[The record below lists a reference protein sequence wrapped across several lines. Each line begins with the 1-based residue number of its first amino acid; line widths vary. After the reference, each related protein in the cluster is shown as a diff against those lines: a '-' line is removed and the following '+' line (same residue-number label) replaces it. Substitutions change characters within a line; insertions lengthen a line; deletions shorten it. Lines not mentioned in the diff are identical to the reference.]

1 MQALRRV
8 AAAMGLA
15 LAGLLAAPLAQADTG
30 TPHPISRTEG
40 ASRVMAVTAGSRH
53 TCALQPDGSVA
64 CWGHNY
70 NGQLGDA
77 LVGGNYGKPGPFLAV
92 PAGDAHTCGLKPD
105 GSLACWGQNNY
116 GQAPASVAGPFL
128 AVSAGGDHT
137 CGLKPNGSVACW
149 GRNNNGQAPAS
160 VAGPFLAVSA
170 GDAHTCGLKPDGS
183 VACWGSTVGGQ
194 LGDALVGGIYGKPGP
209 FLAVSA
215 GAWHTC
221 GLKPDGSVTCWGENS
236 HGQLGDAL
244 VDGNYGKP
252 GPFLAVSAGALH
264 TCGLKPDGSVACWGN
279 NGSGQLGDALV
290 GGNYGKPGPFLAV
303 SAGEL
308 HTCGLK
314 PDGSVA
320 CWGNDNNGQSTVP
333 AALQAPGNTAFGQIA
348 AGNAHACQVRRDGS
362 AACWGDNAAGQTTA
376 PAGTFTQVVAGEHH
390 SCALTAD
397 SRVTC
402 WGGDIL
408 YPFGSGD
415 AADRFSSV
423 VALQSVESCGLKLD
437 GSMKCWH
444 PFHTRTAAGPFRNLA
459 GNGSRVCA
467 IATNGTGRCWT
478 PGNAPGAPIPGNWQV
493 LQPGLNHQCGLKVDG
508 SIECMGDNSSGQ
520 RTGAPLATAKFR
532 ALSVGWNHA
541 CAIRTNGELACWGSN
556 VNGQTS
562 APAGTFVQ
570 VAAGNTFTCAIR
582 SDGVR
587 LCWGAGNHGQV
598 PFLQLLPA
606 SETLAGGLAGSAH
619 AGVQFALTDG
629 GGLYP
634 LAAPA
639 AFAVVDGALPPGMA
653 LSADGLLSGTP
664 TAVGDYSFTVEGEDA
679 NGFVGR
685 RGYFL
690 SVIADNS
697 PPVIGY
703 TLTPP
708 TPDGNNGW
716 YRSNVD
722 VSWSVDDAESA
733 ISSKTGCTPSTLS
746 TDSAGASYTCSAT
759 SAGGSASK
767 TTPTLKR
774 DATAPTISAAATTTA
789 NPNGWYRGNVAVA
802 FSCNDATSGIATCP
816 ATQTLATEG
825 TAVSSTA
832 ATAQDNAGNTSAPS
846 NVVTVQIDRTA
857 PTLAPTVSSASI
869 PVGGSAVVS
878 PNAADALS
886 GLASASCGTPD
897 TSTVGTRSVTCT
909 ATDKAG
915 NTRSVSVPY
924 TVVDVTAPVVTYTL
938 SPAAPNAN
946 GWYRGN
952 VGVTWTVRDPESGVA
967 TQTGCAAS
975 TVSSD
980 TAGTRYTCTATN
992 GAGLRTSVSTPLI
1005 KRDSTPP
1012 ALAPVVSPNPI
1023 LRNGTGNASANA
1035 ADALSGIASQSCASV
1050 DTSIHGNR
1058 TLTCTATD
1066 NAGNTA
1072 TAQADY
1078 VVQAGRMVSLL
1089 PAVPARALGGVVPFI
1104 PTVLR
1109 WTVVDANGVGVT
1121 GLRGTLTAVPLA
1133 CPAWPVSPINTYVR
1147 DPVEPM
1153 QDLGGGRYQ
1162 ATWTAPATARGK
1174 CWTLK
1179 IDLGDG
1185 LPIEM
1190 PVKVY

>member
-1 MQALRRV
+1 MNTTMQALRRA

-15 LAGLLAAPLAQADTG
+15 LAGLLAAPLAQAGTG

-64 CWGHNY
+64 CWGWN
-70 NGQLGDA
+70 D
-77 LVGGNYGKPGPFLAV
+77 F
-92 PAGDAHTCGLKPD
+92 
-105 GSLACWGQNNY
+105 

-128 AVSAGGDHT
+128 AVSTGY
-137 CGLKPNGSVACW
+137 LY
-149 GRNNNGQAPAS
+149 
-160 VAGPFLAVSA
+160 
-170 GDAHTCGLKPDGS
+170 TCGLKPDGS
-183 VACWGSTVGGQ
+183 VACWGYN
-194 LGDALVGGIYGKPGP
+194 GD
-209 FLAVSA
+209 
-215 GAWHTC
+215 
-221 GLKPDGSVTCWGENS
+221 
-236 HGQLGDAL
+236 
-244 VDGNYGKP
+244 
-252 GPFLAVSAGALH
+252 
-264 TCGLKPDGSVACWGN
+264 
-279 NGSGQLGDALV
+279 GQLGDALV

-303 SAGEL
+303 SAGLHHPCGLKPDGSVACWGAGKTSEGSPSFNYGQSVDQPGPFL
-308 HTCGLK
+308 AVSAGDFHTCGLK

-320 CWGNDNNGQSTVP
+320 CWGRDNNGQSTVP
-333 AALQAPGNTAFGQIA
+333 TALQAPGNTAFGQIA

-444 PFHTRTAAGPFRNLA
+444 PFHTQTAAGPFRNLA

-467 IATNGTGRCWT
+467 IAPNGTGQCWT

-493 LQPGLNHQCGLKVDG
+493 LQPGLDHQCGLKVDG

-520 RTGAPLATAKFR
+520 RTGAPLATDKFR

-556 VNGQTS
+556 VNGQTA

-587 LCWGAGNHGQV
+587 LCWGADNHGQA
-598 PFLQLLPA
+598 PFLQLTPVP
-606 SETLAGGLAGSAH
+606 GGVVGSAH

-653 LSADGLLSGTP
+653 LSAGGLLSGTP
-664 TAVGDYSFTVEGEDA
+664 TAGGDYSFTVEGEDA

-746 TDSAGASYTCSAT
+746 TDSAGASYACSAT

-789 NPNGWYRGNVAVA
+789 NANGWYRGNVAVA

-846 NVVTVQIDRTA
+846 NVVTVKIDRTAPTIAAAATTTANANGWYRGNVAVAFTCNDALSGVASCPATQTLATEGMAVSSTAATAQDNAGNTSAPSNVVTVKIDRTA
-857 PTLAPTVSSASI
+857 PTLAPTVSPASI

>member
-64 CWGHNY
+64 CWGDNAY
-70 NGQLGDA
+70 GRLGDA
-77 LVGGNYGKPGPFLAV
+77 LDGGNYGKPGPFLAV
-92 PAGDAHTCGLKPD
+92 PAGDTHTCGLKPD
-105 GSLACWGQNNY
+105 GSVACWGQNNY

-128 AVSAGGDHT
+128 AVSAGG
-137 CGLKPNGSVACW
+137 N
-149 GRNNNGQAPAS
+149 
-160 VAGPFLAVSA
+160 
-170 GDAHTCGLKPDGS
+170 HTCGLKPDGS
-183 VACWGSTVGGQ
+183 VACWG
-194 LGDALVGGIYGKPGP
+194 D
-209 FLAVSA
+209 
-215 GAWHTC
+215 
-221 GLKPDGSVTCWGENS
+221 
-236 HGQLGDAL
+236 
-244 VDGNYGKP
+244 NY
-252 GPFLAVSAGALH
+252 
-264 TCGLKPDGSVACWGN
+264 N
-279 NGSGQLGDALV
+279 GQLGDALV

-303 SAGEL
+303 SAGYYHTCGLKPDGSVACWGGNAGGRLGDALVGGNYGKPGPFLAVSTGYL

-320 CWGNDNNGQSTVP
+320 CWGYNGGGQLGDALVGGNYGKPGPFLAVSAGLHHTCGLKPDGSVACWGAGKTSEGSPSFNYGQSVDQPGPFLAVSAGDFHTCGLKPDGSVACWGAGTPGKYGFPHYGQSTVP
-333 AALQAPGNTAFGQIA
+333 TALQAPGNTAFGQIA

-402 WGGDIL
+402 WGGGIL

-634 LAAPA
+634 SPH
-639 AFAVVDGALPPGMA
+639 PP
-653 LSADGLLSGTP
+653 P
-664 TAVGDYSFTVEGEDA
+664 
-679 NGFVGR
+679 
-685 RGYFL
+685 
-690 SVIADNS
+690 S
-697 PPVIGY
+697 P
-703 TLTPP
+703 
-708 TPDGNNGW
+708 W
-716 YRSNVD
+716 
-722 VSWSVDDAESA
+722 
-733 ISSKTGCTPSTLS
+733 
-746 TDSAGASYTCSAT
+746 
-759 SAGGSASK
+759 
-767 TTPTLKR
+767 
-774 DATAPTISAAATTTA
+774 
-789 NPNGWYRGNVAVA
+789 
-802 FSCNDATSGIATCP
+802 
-816 ATQTLATEG
+816 
-825 TAVSSTA
+825 STA
-832 ATAQDNAGNTSAPS
+832 
-846 NVVTVQIDRTA
+846 R
-857 PTLAPTVSSASI
+857 
-869 PVGGSAVVS
+869 
-878 PNAADALS
+878 
-886 GLASASCGTPD
+886 C
-897 TSTVGTRSVTCT
+897 R
-909 ATDKAG
+909 
-915 NTRSVSVPY
+915 
-924 TVVDVTAPVVTYTL
+924 
-938 SPAAPNAN
+938 
-946 GWYRGN
+946 
-952 VGVTWTVRDPESGVA
+952 
-967 TQTGCAAS
+967 
-975 TVSSD
+975 
-980 TAGTRYTCTATN
+980 
-992 GAGLRTSVSTPLI
+992 
-1005 KRDSTPP
+1005 
-1012 ALAPVVSPNPI
+1012 
-1023 LRNGTGNASANA
+1023 
-1035 ADALSGIASQSCASV
+1035 
-1050 DTSIHGNR
+1050 
-1058 TLTCTATD
+1058 
-1066 NAGNTA
+1066 
-1072 TAQADY
+1072 
-1078 VVQAGRMVSLL
+1078 
-1089 PAVPARALGGVVPFI
+1089 RAW
-1104 PTVLR
+1104 R
-1109 WTVVDANGVGVT
+1109 
-1121 GLRGTLTAVPLA
+1121 
-1133 CPAWPVSPINTYVR
+1133 
-1147 DPVEPM
+1147 
-1153 QDLGGGRYQ
+1153 
-1162 ATWTAPATARGK
+1162 
-1174 CWTLK
+1174 
-1179 IDLGDG
+1179 
-1185 LPIEM
+1185 
-1190 PVKVY
+1190 